1 MLKGFQRILC
11 FNSLTKKQKSWYR
24 KMRYHQ
30 KKHLEWFLPYAFT
43 EHGVL
48 MLASVLKSER
58 AMQMSIR
65 IIEVF
70 IKMREIL
77 LAHKDILLQ
86 LEKIETK
93 LTGHDED
100 IQLIFKYLKQ
110 LLNPPQKPRQKIGFK
125 RSNEEQI
132 YAVGQSV
139 PLGRPKQHVRIRTI
153 GSSDSFSLYFSQR
166 AFIQS
171 YDEPTFI
178 LPGPEAPFLVA
189 SELALRSFRFFYLV
203 LYKGFRYRQKVV
215 RDNLV
220 NSFPGKSIKEI
231 IKIEQKFY
239 SHFCDLIV
247 ESIRLFSIS
256 EKELGQRCKLLNP
269 EILDQFYDRGKV

>member
-1 MLKGFQRILC
+1 VKAIRLKEQVKRNVERSPENFMFQ
-11 FNSLTKKQKSWYR
+11 LTDEETEIMVSQNAIPS
-24 KMRYHQ
+24 
-30 KKHLEWFLPYAFT
+30 KKHLGGFLPYAFT

-125 RSNEEQI
+125 RSNEVQI

-153 GSSDSFSLYFSQR
+153 GSSDSFSCTLAKR
-166 AFIQS
+166 AFIPS

-189 SELALRSFRFFYLV
+189 SELALRFFRFFLPRT
-203 LYKGFRYRQKVV
+203 LQG
-215 RDNLV
+215 
-220 NSFPGKSIKEI
+220 I
-231 IKIEQKFY
+231 
-239 SHFCDLIV
+239 
-247 ESIRLFSIS
+247 
-256 EKELGQRCKLLNP
+256 
-269 EILDQFYDRGKV
+269 